1 MRILPALAQATLD
14 TARTIPTKDLPVL
27 VDAALRLLDRH
38 GLSAKKILFHRLVMR
53 AAAREDAVL
62 PLSIATPSGSAG
74 KHAESIASFLRLS
87 IGKPVDVR
95 ESADA
100 HLLGGA
106 LLAYRDERFD
116 ASLRG
121 SLSSLHRHL
130 SSPLPYDAQ

>member
-14 TARTIPTKDLPVL
+14 TARTIPVKDLPAL
-27 VDAALRLLDRH
+27 ADAALRLLDQQ
-38 GLSAKKILFHRLVMR
+38 GLSAKKTLFLRFVQR
-53 AAAREDAVL
+53 AVVRDNPML
-62 PLSIATPSGSAG
+62 PLSLATPSGSAG

-87 IGKPVDVR
+87 LGKPVDIR

>member
-1 MRILPALAQATLD
+1 MKFLPALALATLA
-14 TARTIPTKDLPVL
+14 TARTIPKKDLPAL
-27 VDAALRLLDRH
+27 ADAAFRLLDRH
-38 GLSAKKILFHRLVMR
+38 GFSSQKMTFHRLVQR
-53 AAAREDAVL
+53 AVLREDIVL
-62 PLSIATPSGSAG
+62 PLSIQTPSGSAG

-87 IGKPVDVR
+87 IGKPVEVR

-121 SLSSLHRHL
+121 AITSLHRHL